1 MAFRAK
7 KGSAEADGV
16 AIKPVLL
23 AAVLALLWVA
33 LEPPQGDAFGMPEW
47 GMPVILAT
55 RFLVGFVVGWLAI
68 SVMQIVLRLAWLGA
82 AQLWRDGG

>member
-33 LEPPQGDAFGMPEW
+33 FAPAQGDVFGMPEW
-47 GMPVILAT
+47 GMPLVLGT
-55 RFLVGFVVGWLAI
+55 RFLVGFVSGWLVI
-68 SVMQIVLRLAWLGA
+68 SVMQIVLRLAWLGVS
-82 AQLWRDGG
+82 QLWGDEG